1 MRLNMT
7 HFSYFKTFFAFPKK
21 LLLLLSILF
30 PLTIYGVDVEPK
42 LQQTYKIIPGSTI
55 QAFQYKL
62 QNGLQFYIIPDQR
75 NPVAT
80 IHFILDAG
88 SNRESKG
95 TTGLAHFFEHMMFRK
110 SEGAPEGNYDKVLNS
125 FGGSGNA
132 GTSDAYVTFYS
143 TFPGPALEQ
152 MLKLEAN
159 RFLSLDITDPYFSIE
174 KGAVISERKL
184 RVENDPLTRSSEI
197 LRAITER
204 NTPLEWMT
212 IGSKQDVE
220 NMSIESAKTFYKNFY
235 TPDNTTI
242 FIGGPFDPQKVAN
255 LVQKY
260 FGSWKGNLKVTHQ
273 KFPTDYLTRDLG
285 KKFVCSAPIYS
296 QKYKITYPTFSK
308 NIHDLVNVIIFKTL
322 LDDHPDGRFERRL
335 VKEKIATDFSFYKV
349 FWQNQSNPLTA
360 NFSLNNEQKFENALK
375 FWENGIKE
383 VLNKPISEK
392 IKKQILKQLAVSNA
406 ETAEKMTN
414 LVNTIFEDVFFLKS
428 MNTASQIEKLVKS
441 SSTSEFRKWVTE
453 NLSNKNNYVTG
464 IVPTGKAESCQDLY
478 TNFLKK

>member
-1 MRLNMT
+1 MRLTRT
-7 HFSYFKTFFAFPKK
+7 HFSYFKTIFLPIKT
-21 LLLLLSILF
+21 LLILSIFLYSF
-30 PLTIYGVDVEPK
+30 IINAAETEPK
-42 LQQTYKIIPGSTI
+42 LEQTYKIIPGSSI
-55 QAFQYKL
+55 QAFQFKL
-62 QNGLQFYIIPDQR
+62 QNGLQFFIVPDHR

-110 SEGAPEGNYDKVLNS
+110 SVGAPEGNYDKVLNS

-132 GTSDAYVTFYS
+132 GTSDSYVTFYS
-143 TFPGPALEQ
+143 SFPSPALEQ

-159 RFLSLDITDPYFSIE
+159 RFLNLDITEPYFSIE

-184 RVENDPLTRSSEI
+184 RVENDPFTRSSEI
-197 LRAITER
+197 IRAITER
-204 NTPLEWMT
+204 NTPLEWIT

-220 NMSIESAKTFYKNFY
+220 NMSIENAKTFYKNFY

-242 FIGGPFDPQKVAN
+242 FIGGPFDPKKVAN

-273 KFPTDYLTRDLG
+273 KFPADYLTRDLG
-285 KKFVCSAPIYS
+285 KKFVCGAPINS
-296 QKYKITYPTFSK
+296 QKYKINYPSFSK
-308 NIHDLVNVIIFKTL
+308 NINDLVNVIIFKTL

-349 FWQNQSNPLTA
+349 FWQNQSNPLLAT
-360 NFSLNNEQKFENALK
+360 FSLSNEQKFENALK
-375 FWENGIKE
+375 FWENGVKE

-414 LVNTIFEDVFFLKS
+414 LVNTIFEDVFFLKNINS
-428 MNTASQIEKLVKS
+428 TSQIEKLVKS
-441 SSTSEFRKWVTE
+441 ASTTEFRKWVTV
-453 NLSNKNNYVTG
+453 NLANKNNYITG

-478 TNFLKK
+478 TNFYKK